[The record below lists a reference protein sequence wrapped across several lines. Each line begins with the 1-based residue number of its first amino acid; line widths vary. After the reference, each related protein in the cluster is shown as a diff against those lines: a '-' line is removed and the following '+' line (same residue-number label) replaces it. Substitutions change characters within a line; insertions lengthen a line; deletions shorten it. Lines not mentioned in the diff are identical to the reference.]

1 MSGIVL
7 EEFGWRG
14 LIAQL
19 SDEDNLSAHLKE
31 GSRTIYCGFDPTADS
46 LHIGSLVPLLALQ
59 RLQRLGHRPIVL
71 VGGATGL
78 IGDPSFRA
86 DERSLNS
93 REVVEGWVQKIRR
106 QVEPYVSFEGNN
118 GALVV
123 NNLDWTAQLDV
134 ITFLREI
141 GKHFSVSAM
150 VARESVRSRL
160 EREGQGISFT
170 EFSYML
176 LQGMDFLELA
186 RRYGCSVQ
194 IGGSDQWGNIVSGI
208 DLIRRVLRRP
218 AYGMTLPLV
227 TKSDGSKFGKTASGT
242 VWLDPQKTSPY
253 MFYQF
258 WLNTSDAD
266 VVPHLKMFTY
276 LDSETVRELARGVA
290 ERPHLREA
298 QRRLAES
305 VTRLVHGGPSLDQ
318 AIRITDSLFLGDIER
333 LSEDDLLQL
342 AEDGL
347 PSCRFSGRMGL
358 LSALVETGLAKSTS
372 EARKLVDSAGVSIN
386 SLPVSDSR
394 MELSVDQALFG
405 RFILLRR
412 GKRSWSI
419 LEISKSLK

>member
-1 MSGIVL
+1 MSGTVL

-14 LIAQL
+14 LVAQL
-19 SDEDNLSAHLKE
+19 SDEDNFAAHLRE
-31 GSRTIYCGFDPTADS
+31 GGRTIYCGFDPTADS

-59 RLQRLGHRPIVL
+59 RLQRMGHRPIVL

-93 REVVEGWVQKIRR
+93 REVVDGWVQKIRR

-118 GALVV
+118 AALVV
-123 NNLDWTAQLDV
+123 NNLDWTGQLDV

-141 GKHFSVSAM
+141 GKHFSVNAM
-150 VARESVRSRL
+150 VARDSVRSRL

-176 LQGMDFLELA
+176 LQGMDFLELS

-208 DLIRRVLRRP
+208 DLIRRVLHRP

-253 MFYQF
+253 AFFQF

-266 VVPHLKMFTY
+266 VIPYLKMFTY
-276 LDSETVRELARGVA
+276 LDADEVGELAKAVEA
-290 ERPHLREA
+290 RPHLREA

-305 VTRLVHGGPSLDQ
+305 VTRLVHGGPRLEQ
-318 AIRITDSLFLGDIER
+318 AMRITESLFRGDAER
-333 LSEDDLLQL
+333 LAEDDLQQL
-342 AEDGL
+342 SENGL
-347 PSCRFSGRMGL
+347 PTCRFAGRKGL
-358 LSALVETGLAKSTS
+358 LSALVET
-372 EARKLVDSAGVSIN
+372 EI
-386 SLPVSDSR
+386 
-394 MELSVDQALFG
+394 G
-405 RFILLRR
+405 RAHV
-412 GKRSWSI
+412 
-419 LEISKSLK
+419 